1 MVTLLMWTEGMLIV
15 SMLATIIAMVV
26 MMVTAMHDAVGK
38 TLKRAT
44 PMATMVRWP
53 KSVPR

>member
-1 MVTLLMWTEGMLIV
+1 
-15 SMLATIIAMVV
+15 MLATTIAMLV
-26 MMVTAMHDAVGK
+26 MMVTAMPDAVGK

-53 KSVPR
+53 KVFRTSPELFSSGQ

>member
-1 MVTLLMWTEGMLIV
+1 
-15 SMLATIIAMVV
+15 MLATTIAMLV

-53 KSVPR
+53 KSVPS